1 MFASPSVV
9 VAARVGQPNLGRP
22 PILFQGNVSSVLGF
36 HEHSHRDEC
45 AIVTGAVHPSH
56 LSSRLSCDGPNG

>member
-9 VAARVGQPNLGRP
+9 VAARVGRP
-22 PILFQGNVSSVLGF
+22 PILFQGNVPSVLGF

-45 AIVTGAVHPSH
+45 AIVTSPVHPSL
-56 LSSRLSCDGPNG
+56 LSSRLSCYGPNG